1 MVSFCWRTKNPSVAG
16 ESPAILSRPAP
27 GSFDSRWG
35 SSPAKAEP
43 GHGAMDGHGFS
54 MLISCICSYHN
65 HIYIFRCVSILCMYN
80 KYIYTDIY
88 IYILYIYIL
97 YIYIYCIY
105 IYTVYIYIL
114 YIYILYI
121 YIYCIYIYIHII
133 VCVFLGRSGL
143 KKTTCSVRYVL
154 QYQDLSSSAVRL
166 EDRKRIPD
174 STNNIQCG
182 DLHSLLRHDMLPY

>member
-1 MVSFCWRTKNPSVAG
+1 MAIFNSFLYIYQRVNPVVSFCWRTKNPSVAG

-80 KYIYTDIY
+80 KYIYIYIYQIFTYDMLIY
-88 IYILYIYIL
+88 IYIYSTKYIVMN
-97 YIYIYCIY
+97 
-105 IYTVYIYIL
+105 YTY
-114 YIYILYI
+114 
-121 YIYCIYIYIHII
+121 
-133 VCVFLGRSGL
+133 
-143 KKTTCSVRYVL
+143 T
-154 QYQDLSSSAVRL
+154 
-166 EDRKRIPD
+166 
-174 STNNIQCG
+174 
-182 DLHSLLRHDMLPY
+182 